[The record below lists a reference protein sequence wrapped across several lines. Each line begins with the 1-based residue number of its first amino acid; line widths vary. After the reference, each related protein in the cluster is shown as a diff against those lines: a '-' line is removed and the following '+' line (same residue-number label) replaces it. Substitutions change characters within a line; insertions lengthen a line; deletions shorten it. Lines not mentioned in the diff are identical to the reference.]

1 MRPQYWPSPLQV
13 GTLAPRP
20 RGRESLG
27 HALLLQLLPLSLPLS
42 EDLAGQGIRELLQ
55 NKAAVGLP
63 SYVSRICCVLRFGDA
78 NNKQCVLSK
87 TIC

>member
-1 MRPQYWPSPLQV
+1 M
-13 GTLAPRP
+13 APRP

-27 HALLLQLLPLSLPLS
+27 HALLLQLLPLPLPLS

-63 SYVSRICCVLRFGDA
+63 SYVSRICYIFRFEMPTISSVCLA
-78 NNKQCVLSK
+78 KQYADSVR
-87 TIC
+87 